1 MDSNIIINSFIQNI
15 NIIRDNEFLKFNF
28 KINDNNIETKKSNVQ
43 IISKDFINFNIDL
56 KKKASIEKYKPSN
69 ISKIDYDNATSNINI
84 LEDDIFN
91 DNEEKNDDN
100 FKLNLDNLNK
110 EEKLSLI
117 NEYLVRKNIILETS
131 EYIKLDKILD
141 NEEISLKKYFNVS
154 KLYQKII
161 KITFIKKLENG
172 SFIID
177 LNDNKPKKVKNYFLK
192 K

>member
-1 MDSNIIINSFIQNI
+1 MDSDIIINSFIQNI

-28 KINDNNIETKKSNVQ
+28 KIIDNNDIKKNNTQ
-43 IISKDFINFNIDL
+43 IISKDFVNFNIDL

-69 ISKIDYDNATSNINI
+69 ISKIDYDNTTSNINI

-91 DNEEKNDDN
+91 DNNEDKSDDN
-100 FKLNLDNLNK
+100 FKLNLDNLCK

-117 NEYLVRKNIILETS
+117 NEYLIRKNIVLENN
-131 EYIKLDKILD
+131 EIIKLDKILD
-141 NEEISLKKYFNVS
+141 DSEISLKKYFNIS

-161 KITFIKKLENG
+161 KIAFIKKLENG
-172 SFIID
+172 SYIID
-177 LNDNKPKKVKNYFLK
+177 LIDSKPKKAKNYFLK